1 LFISVFEVLLKY
13 TESKDWKKSFF
24 SIIPQRKVEKEVQVL
39 EYDKDTV
46 EKDCSGTEETD
57 LKHCSKTET
66 NTSLEDLTIS
76 NEIDSSIKSN
86 TSEGKSTLNNITDVS
101 VKATSENEHESDT
114 GTSIKTSTEI
124 IDTCSNIKD
133 DKTS

>member
-1 LFISVFEVLLKY
+1 MFISVFEVLLKY

-24 SIIPQRKVEKEVQVL
+24 FIIPQRKVEKEVQVL

-66 NTSLEDLTIS
+66 SLEDLTIS

-86 TSEGKSTLNNITDVS
+86 TSEGKRTLNNITDVS

-114 GTSIKTSTEI
+114 GTI